1 MVSHPPRGPRR
12 DRGLASS
19 LQRRAAA
26 HEPAL
31 LDPDRVPIAA
41 STPVHDPQPSRLP
54 GMNGL
59 RILGHVTGCRSPQ
72 ASAGIPANTREPA
85 RSGQK
90 KPQPTTVGV
99 PLLVE
104 PAGIE
109 PASASPLRPVLHA

>member
-26 HEPAL
+26 HEPEL

-59 RILGHVTGCRSPQ
+59 RILGHVNPAQMIEHAPRWQRLAFRPRPSPIARSP
-72 ASAGIPANTREPA
+72 AAKDLALAI
-85 RSGQK
+85 
-90 KPQPTTVGV
+90 
-99 PLLVE
+99 
-104 PAGIE
+104 
-109 PASASPLRPVLHA
+109 

>member
-26 HEPAL
+26 HEPEL

-54 GMNGL
+54 GINGL
-59 RILGHVTGCRSPQ
+59 RILGHVRSMAEGGYCR
-72 ASAGIPANTREPA
+72 ASWHGALLNANYSNADE
-85 RSGQK
+85 RSSSSCGAAK
-90 KPQPTTVGV
+90 SLHPT
-99 PLLVE
+99 
-104 PAGIE
+104 I
-109 PASASPLRPVLHA
+109 RPSIT